1 MSDYQR
7 ASFRSIAVVLATF
20 LVAACVMATGACAPQ
35 KPPEETP
42 VPSPT
47 PTVAPPPPTP
57 TPVPTPT
64 LACVLQPVGEFREA
78 WSSEIGCPEDEEK
91 VIWCAWQEFERGYM
105 LWRIDTG
112 KIYVL
117 SLEGAEG
124 GSWQEY
130 NDPWEEGKYPSDI
143 DPDIIPPPGLVQPKR
158 GFGLLWRE
166 QLGGPK
172 SDIGWAL
179 MEEEGLCAVVQPF
192 EKGFMFR
199 YNPEE
204 HSDEVVEECQVWLS
218 EDLYKFYWPREN
230 VRVAIILHDADQ
242 SWHSYE

>member
-1 MSDYQR
+1 
-7 ASFRSIAVVLATF
+7 
-20 LVAACVMATGACAPQ
+20 
-35 KPPEETP
+35 
-42 VPSPT
+42 
-47 PTVAPPPPTP
+47 
-57 TPVPTPT
+57 
-64 LACVLQPVGEFREA
+64 
-78 WSSEIGCPEDEEK
+78 
-91 VIWCAWQEFERGYM
+91 M

-117 SLEGAEG
+117 SIEGADG

-130 NDPWEEGKYPSDI
+130 SDPWEEGKYPSDI
-143 DPDIIPPPGLVQPKR
+143 DPDIIPPPDLAQPKR
-158 GFGLLWRE
+158 GFGLIWRE
-166 QLGGPK
+166 QLGGPR

-230 VRVAIILHDADQ
+230 VRVAIILHDADH
-242 SWHSYE
+242 SWHSYQ